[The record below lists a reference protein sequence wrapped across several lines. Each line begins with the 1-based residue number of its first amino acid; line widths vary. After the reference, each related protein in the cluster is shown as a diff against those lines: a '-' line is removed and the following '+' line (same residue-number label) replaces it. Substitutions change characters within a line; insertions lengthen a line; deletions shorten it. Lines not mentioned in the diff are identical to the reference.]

1 MFNVTLDGVKWENP
15 LLTVFFPHLLYINSN
30 LMFISPNLLVF
41 CFINWRKDEG
51 GVFLWKHLLD
61 FVRASLI
68 LPGHPDHMHYNN
80 PSHVIHCV
88 SKLRQAGI
96 KLKPEKATSF
106 LVIKFSH
113 GVLEMPSI
121 TMDDFMGSFLI
132 NCVAYAGCCPENVT
146 ESSHER
152 ITEDNLLIMI
162 K

>member
-15 LLTVFFPHLLYINSN
+15 LLTVFFPHLLYISPN

-68 LPGHPDHMHYNN
+68 PPSHPDHMHYNN

-96 KLKPEKATSF
+96 KLKPGKATS
-106 LVIKFSH
+106 LVTVCWKCHLSQWMISWAPSWLIAWLMNNATRA
-113 GVLEMPSI
+113 VLS
-121 TMDDFMGSFLI
+121 TWQLI
-132 NCVAYAGCCPENVT
+132 RRCWIA
-146 ESSHER
+146 S
-152 ITEDNLLIMI
+152 
-162 K
+162 